1 MKKIKTTDISTSA
14 AMPVK
19 QGTLDHLQSAYQEIL
34 SVLYLGLNPNLLG
47 VVFGCRLTQSG
58 SNWSITAGAVYNAF
72 TSEIYLCDAASGVLG
87 VGENIIGTITTT
99 NLTAAN
105 ADPVQFSNGLTYN
118 VHQIN
123 KYVWSSGTSGTEFSS
138 FDASRIGTFT
148 NIPYDAANM
157 TANVGTWTIGS
168 GADWKVSASV
178 IGVNADVSFEINN
191 YTNSNSAAVTLS
203 LDLVW
208 PTGLGGILKIK
219 RNTKAIAFVDDTGGA
234 KIAQVE
240 GVVGTSKINITILS
254 GIDNPTF
261 TNFNAATAIGQ
272 LKGQITLELEP
283 VY

>member
-19 QGTLDHLQSAYQEIL
+19 QGTLDHLQSAYTEMLAAL
-34 SVLYLGLNPNLLG
+34 SLSLNPTLLG
-47 VVFGCRLTQSG
+47 SLYGCRLTQSG
-58 SNWSITAGAVYNAF
+58 SNWSLTAGAVYYLG
-72 TSEIYLCDAASGVLG
+72 EIYICDSASGILG
-87 VGENIIGTITTT
+87 VGENIYGTITTT

-105 ADPVQFSNGLTYN
+105 ADPVEFSNGLTYN
-118 VHQIN
+118 VHEIR
-123 KYVWSSGTSGTEFSS
+123 KIVWSSGTTGILFSTI
-138 FDASRIGTFT
+138 DANRIGTFT
-148 NIPYDAANM
+148 VIPYDAANM

-208 PTGLGGILKIK
+208 PGGFGGILKIK
-219 RNTKAIAFVDDTGGA
+219 RNTKTIAFIEDTGGA

-240 GVVGTSKINITILS
+240 GVVGTSKLNITILS

-272 LKGQITLELEP
+272 LKGQITLELES